1 MDLCNCCTKCFRIN
15 GQKCGGI
22 GYIVGRCGKGLKCNL
37 AYATYTNPV
46 GYCVPV
52 LNPTTTPVQK
62 LSTRRPFFATTL
74 HDWVTLDQQS
84 AVPRHDI
91 PGFPI
96 NSVAENNPRI
106 EQKSPENNDKY
117 FVHSAGSWNMEIVND
132 HDTPRAPLR
141 PKNATQNTTQTSNQ
155 KRQRTV
161 NKASADDFISDISP
175 AVIFV
180 AVTGGVFLCLVGLLF
195 LPTSQRSLQN

>member
-1 MDLCNCCTKCFRIN
+1 MIHPSAPISLTLVHCIFFLLHA

-62 LSTRRPFFATTL
+62 LLTRRPFFSTTL

-84 AVPRHDI
+84 PVPRHDI
-91 PGFPI
+91 PGVPI

-117 FVHSAGSWNMEIVND
+117 FVHSAGSWNMEIVDD

-141 PKNATQNTTQTSNQ
+141 LKNATQNTTQTSNQ

-161 NKASADDFISDISP
+161 NKGSSEYILAL
-175 AVIFV
+175 VIELNV
-180 AVTGGVFLCLVGLLF
+180 DVV
-195 LPTSQRSLQN
+195 